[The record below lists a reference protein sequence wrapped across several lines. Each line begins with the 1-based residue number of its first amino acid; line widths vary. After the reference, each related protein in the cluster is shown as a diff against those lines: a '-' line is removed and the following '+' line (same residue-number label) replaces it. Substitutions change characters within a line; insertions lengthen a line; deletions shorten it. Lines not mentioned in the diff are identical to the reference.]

1 MSCTPL
7 LHLYDHMP
15 VNARKVDAG
24 EVKRFASSVYSSP
37 AEVVDATT
45 NKSIWRR
52 ALALLFYRVDALQS
66 FHAIDEGA
74 GSVRNTNQLPGVRMN
89 RMSSLWSEV
98 SSGAVRNR
106 SRPNQIR
113 EREEQVTLMQV
124 NGVGRSQR

>member
-15 VNARKVDAG
+15 ENARKADAG
-24 EVKRFASSVYSSP
+24 EVKRSASSVYSSP

-66 FHAIDEGA
+66 FHAVDEGV
-74 GSVRNTNQLPGVRMN
+74 GSVRKTNQLPGVRM
-89 RMSSLWSEV
+89 SLWSEV
-98 SSGAVRNR
+98 SSGAVLNR
-106 SRPNQIR
+106 SRPIQIR
-113 EREEQVTLMQV
+113 DRQ
-124 NGVGRSQR
+124 

>member
-1 MSCTPL
+1 
-7 LHLYDHMP
+7 MP

-45 NKSIWRR
+45 NKSMWRR

-66 FHAIDEGA
+66 FHAVDEGV
-74 GSVRNTNQLPGVRMN
+74 GSVRKTNQLPGVRM
-89 RMSSLWSEV
+89 SLWSEV
-98 SSGAVRNR
+98 SSGAVLNR
-106 SRPNQIR
+106 SRPIQIR
-113 EREEQVTLMQV
+113 DRQDQVTLMQV